1 MTLLSLFS
9 FRNQEKENCMVGE
22 VKKVKSKR
30 REFQVKERESAK
42 RLGHDSVLRSVNL
55 QVELRANLF

>member
-1 MTLLSLFS
+1 
-9 FRNQEKENCMVGE
+9 MVGE

>member
-1 MTLLSLFS
+1 
-9 FRNQEKENCMVGE
+9 MVGE

-30 REFQVKERESAK
+30 REFQVKEIECAT

>member
-1 MTLLSLFS
+1 
-9 FRNQEKENCMVGE
+9 MVGE

-30 REFQVKERESAK
+30 REFQVKEIECVM